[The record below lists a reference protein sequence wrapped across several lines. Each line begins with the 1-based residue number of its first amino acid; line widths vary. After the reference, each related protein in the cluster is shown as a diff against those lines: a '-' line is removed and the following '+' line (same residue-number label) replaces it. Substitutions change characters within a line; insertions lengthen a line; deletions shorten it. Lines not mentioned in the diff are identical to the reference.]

1 MKSIKEVLTELKS
14 FSELVV
20 TIGYAAILQNDPEL
34 ALEAQNIKNKIRTL
48 SYEMRIATIYAVRS
62 SRNSAKEV
70 TQLASLLQVGVA
82 SKEISD
88 GVDDLVEI
96 VLRGGGAHPLLRD
109 IYRNNELIIKLTINK
124 NSKIIGS
131 NLHKIISTFG
141 EETPPFQ
148 ILFIRKSD
156 EYILGREAER
166 RTLGPED
173 VVLIKTSEEKEEEVK
188 EAFSQ

>member
-34 ALEAQNIKNKIRTL
+34 ALEAQNIKNKIRIL

-62 SRNSAKEV
+62 SRNSSKEV

-88 GVDDLVEI
+88 GIDDLVEI

-109 IYRNNELIIKLTINK
+109 IYGNNELIIKFRLNK
-124 NSKIIGS
+124 NSRVIGSSIGKII
-131 NLHKIISTFG
+131 NEFK

-148 ILFIRKSD
+148 VLFIRRSD
-156 EYILGREAER
+156 EYTLGKEAEQKV
-166 RTLGPED
+166 LKPED
-173 VVLIKTSEEKEEEVK
+173 IILIKTSEEKEEEEVK
-188 EAFSQ
+188 KIFS

>member
-20 TIGYAAILQNDPEL
+20 TVGYAAILQNDPEL
-34 ALEAQNIKNKIRTL
+34 ALEAQNIKNKIRIL

-88 GVDDLVEI
+88 GIDDLVEI

-109 IYRNNELIIKLTINK
+109 IYGNNELIIKFKLNK
-124 NSKIIGS
+124 NSRVIGSTIEKII
-131 NLHKIISTFG
+131 NEFK
-141 EETPPFQ
+141 EETQPFQ
-148 ILFIRKSD
+148 VLFIRRSD
-156 EYILGREAER
+156 EY
-166 RTLGPED
+166 TLGKETKQRALNPED
-173 VVLIKTSEEKEEEVK
+173 VILIKTSEEKEEEVK
-188 EAFSQ
+188 KIFS

>member
-34 ALEAQNIKNKIRTL
+34 ALEAQNIKNKIRIL

-62 SRNSAKEV
+62 SRNSSKEV
-70 TQLASLLQVGVA
+70 MQLASLLQVGVA

-88 GVDDLVEI
+88 GIDDLVEI

-109 IYRNNELIIKLTINK
+109 IYGNNELIIKFRLNK
-124 NSKIIGS
+124 NSRVIGS
-131 NLHKIISTFG
+131 SIEKIISEFK

-148 ILFIRKSD
+148 VLFIRKSD
-156 EYILGREAER
+156 EYTLGKEAEQKV
-166 RTLGPED
+166 LKPED
-173 VVLIKTSEEKEEEVK
+173 IILIKTSEEKEEEVK
-188 EAFSQ
+188 KIFS

>member
-48 SYEMRIATIYAVRS
+48 SYEMRIAIIYAVRS

-109 IYRNNELIIKLTINK
+109 IYGNNELIIKLRLSK
-124 NSKIIGS
+124 NSRVIGSTIEKIIDEF
-131 NLHKIISTFG
+131 K

-148 ILFIRKSD
+148 VLFIRKSD
-156 EYILGREAER
+156 EYILGKKAER
-166 RTLGPED
+166 QTLGPED
-173 VVLIKTSEEKEEEVK
+173 VVLIKTSEEKEEEIK
-188 EAFSQ
+188 KIFSQ